1 MSILSVEL
9 TEENKREVR
18 VVSFDEKGK
27 IDSISSKVPEQ
38 ENLLYAYFTM
48 DDMIPFMQGTNKMSD
63 YLVSKTKDVF
73 TYEIIKTKVSIKK
86 RSKESQLFQI
96 PDVKNVD
103 IDITYDG
110 KEFKFIPSE
119 EIVKGSGVNNSQQVT
134 VGGKYAHVFF
144 ITHDNKPEH
153 LIQTM
158 QIPFADLL
166 SGPVSIKFDYNKYSI
181 SLYTQ
186 KFLETYSFRRL

>member
-9 TEENKREVR
+9 TEENKRSVR

-27 IDSISSKVPEQ
+27 IDSISSKEPEQ
-38 ENLLYAYFTM
+38 DNLLFAYFTM
-48 DDMIPFMQGTNKMSD
+48 EDMIPFMQGTNKMSD

-73 TYEIIKTKVSIKK
+73 TYEIIKNKVDIKK

-96 PDVKNVD
+96 PYMENVD

-110 KEFKFIPSE
+110 KELKFTPSE
-119 EIVKGSGVNNSQQVT
+119 DIVKGSGVTSSQQVT
-134 VGGKYAHVFF
+134 VGGKHAHVFF
-144 ITHDNKPEH
+144 VTHDNKPEH
-153 LIQTM
+153 LIQTL
-158 QIPFADLL
+158 QIPFAELL
-166 SGPVSIKFDYNKYSI
+166 SGPVSIKFEYNKYSI